1 MRRLIT
7 AAEEIAFLRGEAT
20 EKAWADRAY
29 FQLIKHVNR
38 VFRMRFWHG
47 VVEESIVK
55 WFWGSLGLVLCSVP
69 VFVQLPGRLGKVAD
83 FGGRTEGFVTNRR
96 LLLSSSDAMGKHL
109 CLGAVETTSY
119 SRLTVG
125 RAVCRAAYV
134 YLSRAERVVGLH
146 GAGV

>member
-1 MRRLIT
+1 M
-7 AAEEIAFLRGEAT
+7 AFLRGEAT

-29 FQLIKHVNR
+29 FQLIKHVNG

-69 VFVQLPGRLGKVAD
+69 VFVRLPGKLATVAD

-96 LLLSSSDAMGKHL
+96 LLLSASDAMGTHTGFGLSLLGPGADSPKHSS
-109 CLGAVETTSY
+109 C
-119 SRLTVG
+119 
-125 RAVCRAAYV
+125 CRPAHV
-134 YLSRAERVVGLH
+134 DLPRAERAVGLH
-146 GAGV
+146 GPGV